1 MIAYY
6 GFLEDAIASSLYGL
20 TMKEVSSIK
29 GCWTLTQDGDIPRF
43 AHIIVPKQNNDA
55 ITIKINNGLDAM
67 WVGRSIIIEGDEF
80 TDFVSPF
87 KFYDSSLI
95 FIT

>member
-6 GFLEDAIASSLYGL
+6 GFLEDAIASSLYEL

-29 GCWTLTQDGDIPRF
+29 GFWTLIQDGDIPRF
-43 AHIIVPKQNNDA
+43 AHIIVPKHHNET
-55 ITIKINNGLDAM
+55 ITIKITKGLDAI

-87 KFYDSSLI
+87 KFYDSSLT
-95 FIT
+95 FII